1 MMSYF
6 HSYWGANFGIN
17 IRFILFDLYQN
28 MSHKSYYSI
37 YTKICPINQKRLQKS
52 EIGNQKTKNEH
63 QPSLV
68 TNPKRAVS
76 KYLNYF

>member
-17 IRFILFDLYQN
+17 IRFL
-28 MSHKSYYSI
+28 
-37 YTKICPINQKRLQKS
+37 PINQKRLQKS